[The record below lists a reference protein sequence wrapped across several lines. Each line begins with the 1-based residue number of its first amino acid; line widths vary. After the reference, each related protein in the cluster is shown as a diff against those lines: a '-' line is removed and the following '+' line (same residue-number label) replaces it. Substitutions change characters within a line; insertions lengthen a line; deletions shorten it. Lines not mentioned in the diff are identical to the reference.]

1 MFVSNC
7 DQFGV
12 YFISEVIY
20 IMSRTITLY
29 DVVSHPEFGDEGWKS
44 MKSQGE
50 IKLKFGNILEKL
62 SGIHPQSDKKE
73 GL

>member
-1 MFVSNC
+1 M
-7 DQFGV
+7 
-12 YFISEVIY
+12 
-20 IMSRTITLY
+20 
-29 DVVSHPEFGDEGWKS
+29 VSHQEFGDEGWKS
-44 MKSQGE
+44 RKSQRE